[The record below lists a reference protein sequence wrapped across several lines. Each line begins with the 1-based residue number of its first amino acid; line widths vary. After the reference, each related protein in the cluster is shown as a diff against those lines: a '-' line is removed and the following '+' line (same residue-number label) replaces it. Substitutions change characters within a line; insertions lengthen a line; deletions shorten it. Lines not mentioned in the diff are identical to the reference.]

1 MAEAMPT
8 ANCIS
13 NLNTDGTLHCL
24 NANLITVKSDSDK
37 PREKLKVIKGK
48 RKGVPGVFE

>member
-1 MAEAMPT
+1 MAEAMPK

-24 NANLITVKSDSDK
+24 NANLITAKSDSDK